1 MLAARD
7 IRRRECGEEGLRFQY
22 LVGISKEG
30 KGGGAA

>member
-1 MLAARD
+1 MVARD
-7 IRRRECGEEGLRFQY
+7 IRRWECGEEGLRFQC